1 MTRLKTSIDAT
12 STTWRDH
19 TPSRAG
25 PMATA
30 SVAFL
35 ASPFVHGTRALG
47 TSRRGRVSRRSPPS
61 TTTRCG
67 LGASDGSP
75 TAPHVGG
82 HRDPSSRSRP
92 SRAPRPDAIARAAP
106 TPAAPP
112 PDVSSMRIAVVGA
125 GPCGLTTALALR
137 HHGFTDVAV
146 YDKYP
151 TVRPAL
157 GAAFNLNGGAAVL
170 EKLGLLSAFRRLNN
184 PMHVVRTRR
193 ATPDRTQLM
202 RVDVPDL
209 IRSDPAARA
218 SLVAADGAPLCGTV
232 MRADLLRALADALP
246 EDALRLG
253 REVTGART
261 LDGPDGGVALAF
273 ADGSTSDRFDLV
285 VGADGIRSAV
295 RASAFG
301 DAPAKYSGIRIVFGC
316 TAEGDESAS
325 ASARDPAEHGE
336 VHQWFGDGCYTLV
349 YTAGGGETETSSL
362 ESAKRRQHNVAVCI
376 SDDAATDENAEWTR
390 AGGKNAAQTDAD
402 AKAACLRAIDAYGM
416 PEDVRRVAER
426 CDRFFDVGV
435 HYHDPLPR
443 WRDERGAVVLAGDSC
458 HAMPPFLGQ
467 GANQSLQDAWCLAER
482 LGKVGSA
489 YADVKDALDAYEAA
503 RKPPTEQIMLSSRVI
518 GFVETGRGP
527 VAMARDV
534 AFFGLGAAG
543 VAGKIFLKNAVP
555 VLE

>member
-1 MTRLKTSIDAT
+1 
-12 STTWRDH
+12 
-19 TPSRAG
+19 
-25 PMATA
+25 MATA
-30 SVAFL
+30 SVAFAFT
-35 ASPFVHGTRALG
+35 ASPSVPGARALG
-47 TSRRGRVSRRSPPS
+47 TSRRVRVSRRSV
-61 TTTRCG
+61 TRRG
-67 LGASDGSP
+67 LGTSEDV
-75 TAPHVGG
+75 APNDPPERLGG
-82 HRDPSSRSRP
+82 HRDSSSRSRP
-92 SRAPRPDAIARAAP
+92 SRARRSIARAA
-106 TPAAPP
+106 PAAPP
-112 PDVSSMRIAVVGA
+112 PDISSMRIAVVGA

-170 EKLGLLSAFRRLNN
+170 EKLGLLSTFRRLNN
-184 PMHVVRTRR
+184 PMRVVRTRR

-209 IRSDPAARA
+209 IRSDPTSRA
-218 SLVAADGAPLCGTV
+218 SLVAEDGEPVCGTV
-232 MRADLLRALADALP
+232 MRADLLRALSDALP
-246 EDALRLG
+246 EDTLRLG
-253 REVTGART
+253 REVTGARA
-261 LDGPDGGVALAF
+261 LDGPDGGASLVF

-285 VGADGIRSAV
+285 VGADGIKSAV

-325 ASARDPAEHGE
+325 VSARDPAEHGE

-349 YTAGGGETETSSL
+349 YTAGGGETRRDA
-362 ESAKRRQHNVAVCI
+362 AKTRQHNIAVCV
-376 SDDAATDENAEWTR
+376 SDEPSTDENAEWTR
-390 AGGKNAAQTDAD
+390 AGGNDAAKTDAD
-402 AKAACLRAIDAYGM
+402 AKAACLRAIDAYDM

-443 WRDERGAVVLAGDSC
+443 WRDASGAVVLAGDSC

-482 LGKVGSA
+482 LSKVGGA
-489 YADVKDALDAYEAA
+489 YGDVKEALDAYEST
-503 RKPPTEQIMLSSRVI
+503 RKPPTEQIMLSSRLI

-527 VAMARDV
+527 VALARDA
-534 AFFGLGAAG
+534 AFLGLGAVG

-555 VLE
+555 VLD